1 MSGDLFARI
10 AKRLAFLFIVFLLLF
25 SFALAESVTRMPYT
39 VVFSDSVREG
49 LYTGDIQNGIP
60 DGFGVFEA
68 VNDEGEAWHYIG
80 EWETGKMSGE
90 GKAIWDA
97 GDLQIGTFSDN
108 SFESGIFL
116 RDPQTNIRVGKYS
129 MEILEALSSGK
140 TPEIRKDSF
149 ATADF
154 KKLLRNPDDY
164 MYALTQVD
172 GTILQIIGEDPNS
185 CELRIQAADGSGVYY
200 VGMTEYVHLD
210 YNLLVGD
217 YVTAY
222 GLYVGPYTYNNT
234 DRYTTTL
241 PAIACIALDLVE

>member
-1 MSGDLFARI
+1 M
-10 AKRLAFLFIVFLLLF
+10 KRLAFLLVFLIFLVQF
-25 SFALAESVTRMPYT
+25 SIAESVTRMPYT

-80 EWETGKMSGE
+80 DWSKGQLSGE
-90 GKAIWDA
+90 GRMVWDS
-97 GDLQIGTFSDN
+97 GQIK
-108 SFESGIFL
+108 I
-116 RDPQTNIRVGKYS
+116 GKFAAN
-129 MEILEALSSGK
+129 EFVSGK
-140 TPEIRKDSF
+140 ILDEPQKSVHVTAYFMTLFEAIYSGETPEIKKDEF
-149 ATADF
+149 ASADF

-164 MYALTQVD
+164 MYAFTQVD

-185 CELRIQAADGSGVYY
+185 CDLRIQAADGSGVYY

-217 YVTAY
+217 HVTAY

-234 DRYTTTL
+234 DGYTTTL